1 MKIFIATAIAT
12 IGYSNADLVGH
23 WLFDEGE
30 GTVYADSSVNAND
43 AVITETSIWSTDTPT
58 TGFANPASLDLDGI
72 GQFLDTPYPGLA
84 GDAARTVSFWIKTTT
99 TGNHGIVAWGNSTV
113 NGAKW
118 HVRLNDNAANG
129 PVGAVRTETQGDF
142 TIGSSVINDG
152 EWHHVASV
160 YPEGSGEVGTVIH
173 YIDGVADAAG
183 GNGGSTQAV
192 NTSVVADPVTVG
204 RRTQGATMG
213 YFPGQLD
220 DVRIYDRALSA
231 AEVAQLSGATPPTDG
246 LVMHYPLDEGTGT
259 LAEDL
264 GSGDNDGTLNTPVP
278 VTPTWSDDAPAHL
291 SNSLLFANNNDLLKT
306 DFEGIGG
313 TASRS
318 LTFWFK
324 TTLIS
329 DNGIIG
335 WGNSTLGGLKWHA
348 RLNTSAADGPVGAL
362 RLEIQDGRTVATTP
376 VNDGEWHHGAIV
388 FEEDADPDIADVVF
402 YLDGEPDPVSLFT
415 SVPINTVNSGGP
427 LAVTLGG
434 RLQGAAVRGFNG
446 NLADIRIYDSG
457 LTQAEVQDIMAG
469 GMTGGGSLAITTIE
483 YTPGDPGSA
492 TITWQSRPGRF
503 YRIESSPDLEG
514 LWREE
519 TDSWESQGATTSY
532 TINGISSDTTKLFF
546 RVAEE

>member
-1 MKIFIATAIAT
+1 MKILVAAAIAT
-12 IGYSNADLVGH
+12 VGHTNADLVGR
-23 WLFDEGE
+23 WLFDEGG

-142 TIGSSVINDG
+142 TIGSTVINDG

-192 NTSVVADPVTVG
+192 NTSIVADPVTVG

-246 LVMHYPLDEGTGT
+246 LVMHYPLDEGSGT

-264 GSGDNDGTLNTPVP
+264 GSGDNDGTLNTPAP

-324 TTLIS
+324 TTLIT

-415 SVPINTVNSGGP
+415 SVPINTVNSGGA

-469 GMTGGGSLAITTIE
+469 GMTGGGSLAITSIA

-514 LWREE
+514 VWREE